1 MRGRAAASLIYSCLR
16 IVRVEAPFQLFVLVT
31 QFALLGRP
39 NGLLIF
45 QRGFKRQHL
54 GMQLVSLF
62 QQLIAAVLPF
72 LDLVHV
78 SGLCSIRLGVGCVAG
93 EAGSAGATS
102 ISGDALR
109 QSAHKKRRLRT
120 SSFAIWWAGVI

>member
-93 EAGSAGATS
+93 EAGNQPALPRSAGMH
-102 ISGDALR
+102 SGSPPTKKDALG
-109 QSAHKKRRLRT
+109 RLHLQ
-120 SSFAIWWAGVI
+120 FGGPG